1 MGKVQMA
8 DCGSEGDSRGSREL
22 LKIEAMEYNWIRNK
36 ACLVDGVEHT
46 ISHRMKRDKWDKAHF
61 TTVIIKN
68 HPTNPEKIISFDSE
82 SSDEM
87 YEQTEI
93 RLKEL
98 AKNKYEIGDYI
109 D

>member
-1 MGKVQMA
+1 MKH
-8 DCGSEGDSRGSREL
+8 D
-22 LKIEAMEYNWIRNK
+22 WIRNK
-36 ACLVDGVEHT
+36 ACLVDGIEHT
-46 ISHRMKRDKWDKAHF
+46 ISHRMKRDKWDKELF
-61 TTVIIKN
+61 TTVIVKN
-68 HPTNPEKIISFDSE
+68 HPTDPTTIISFNSE

-98 AKNKYEIGDYI
+98 AKDTYEIGDYI